1 MKADLEKTKEGS
13 KNEILELFDRIKKDL
28 EEQRRE
34 HDRLSE
40 ILEKENEKRIREAEL
55 IKQRME
61 REKQELRD
69 YINEDNQVG

>member
-1 MKADLEKTKEGS
+1 MTVSAGAGQKTDPRAD
-13 KNEILELFDRIKKDL
+13 LELFDRIKKDL